1 MGGSHRGVHRM
12 MTMLCLASYDKGHEF
27 LREAKRQGSKVV
39 LLTSESIRQSVHFP
53 TESIDEIFY
62 MADEDHR
69 WNLAHTL
76 NAVAYLARTR
86 EFDRIVPLD
95 DFDVEVAAMLREHLR
110 VPGMGE
116 TTAHY
121 FRDKLAMRMRAAEA
135 GIRVPDFVHVL
146 NHGRIAAFLERVPG
160 PWVLK
165 PRSMAGAIGIRK
177 VHDAKEL
184 WEIVEALGDEQ
195 CRYVLERFVP
205 GDIFHVDSIV
215 YEKEIRF
222 AIASGYGKPPL
233 EVAHGGGIFTTRILE
248 RGSETA
254 HRLLAENQR
263 VLAGL
268 GLLRGVSHT
277 EYIIGRDDN
286 QVYFLET
293 SARVGG
299 AHIADLVEAATGIN
313 LWGGVGQSGGDRRS
327 LSLRAAAAARR
338 LRRAG
343 GFSGAAGAPRHIA
356 IRRSGGGVEDGQIAP
371 CRPDRS
377 LRRPRACTRPTG
389 GLHQPH
395 RARLSRRRAAP
406 STTTAL
412 NLSLPAAWLT
422 SSGVHCPVVIAA
434 GGARIQ
440 QKQRRRY
447 RLENRRRYETV
458 GSSGC
463 GHRPVIVSHR

>member
-1 MGGSHRGVHRM
+1 
-12 MTMLCLASYDKGHEF
+12 MTILCLASYEKGHEF
-27 LREAKRQGSKVV
+27 LRECKRQGWHVV
-39 LLTSESIRQSVHFP
+39 LLTSESIRQSARFP
-53 TESIDEIFY
+53 EEIDEVFY

-69 WNLAHTL
+69 WNLPHTL

-86 EFDRIVPLD
+86 VFDRIVPLD
-95 DFDVEVAAMLREHLR
+95 DFDVEVAAMLRENLR

-146 NHGRIAAFLERVPG
+146 HHGRVGAFLESVPG

-177 VHDAKEL
+177 VNDANQL
-184 WEIVEALGDEQ
+184 WDIVHALGDEQ
-195 CRYVLERFVP
+195 SRYLLERFVP

-233 EVAHGGGIFTTRILE
+233 EVAHGGGIFTTRILQRE
-248 RGSETA
+248 SETA
-254 HRLLAENQR
+254 QRLLAENQR

-277 EYIIGRDDN
+277 EYIIGRDDG

-299 AHIADLVEAATGIN
+299 AHIAELVEAASGIN
-313 LWGGVGQSGGDRRS
+313 LWAEWAKVEMAGGHASYAAPAPRNDYAGLVVSLARQEHPDTSQFADPEVVWRMDRLHHVGLIVRS
-327 LSLRAAAAARR
+327 PEAARVQALLEDYTAR
-338 LRRAG
+338 VARDYH
-343 GFSGAAGAPRHIA
+343 AAEPPR
-356 IRRSGGGVEDGQIAP
+356 Q
-371 CRPDRS
+371 
-377 LRRPRACTRPTG
+377 
-389 GLHQPH
+389 Q
-395 RARLSRRRAAP
+395 AA
-406 STTTAL
+406 
-412 NLSLPAAWLT
+412 
-422 SSGVHCPVVIAA
+422 H
-434 GGARIQ
+434 
-440 QKQRRRY
+440 
-447 RLENRRRYETV
+447 
-458 GSSGC
+458 
-463 GHRPVIVSHR
+463 